1 VKGAPFTLHMPRGID
16 EAISCLTEAGGD
28 ARLLAGG
35 QSLMPLMAM
44 RRVSP
49 AALVDLS
56 RVADLDRI
64 SNDPDGISIGAMT
77 RQRVVERDPQV
88 IDQVRLLAMA
98 TPHIAHVTVRNQGT
112 IGGSIA
118 HADPTAELPTVALAT
133 NAVMVIRGPGG
144 ARSVA
149 AGDFFAG
156 PHATAVAADELLV
169 EVRFPTDPSG
179 SRCAF
184 VEFGRRPGDVAIVGV
199 AVMIVANAD
208 GAITEARIAISS
220 VAPTPIRVGT
230 AEHLLVG
237 HVISPALF
245 EASAELAA
253 RDLDPPTDLNGS
265 APYRRHLTRVLV
277 RRALIEATLRVNG

>member
-1 VKGAPFTLHMPRGID
+1 MKGAASTLTVPRSID
-16 EAISCLTEAGGD
+16 EAIACLTEAGGD

-35 QSLMPLMAM
+35 QSLMPSIAM

-56 RVADLDRI
+56 RVAGLAGISADLD
-64 SNDPDGISIGAMT
+64 GIAIGAMT

-88 IDQVRLLAMA
+88 IDRVRLLAMA
-98 TPHIAHVTVRNQGT
+98 TPYIAHVTVRNQGT

-133 NAVMVIRGPGG
+133 NAVMLIRGPDG
-144 ARSVA
+144 ARSVT
-149 AGDFFAG
+149 AGDFFGG
-156 PHATAVAADELLV
+156 PQNTALAADELLV
-169 EVRFPTDPSG
+169 DVRFPTDPPG

-184 VEFGRRPGDVAIVGV
+184 VEFGRRLGDVAVVGV
-199 AVMIVANAD
+199 AVMIIAD
-208 GAITEARIAISS
+208 AEGTITEARIAISS
-220 VAPTPIRVGT
+220 VAPTPIRVAA

-237 HVISPALF
+237 HLPSQALID
-245 EASAELAA
+245 ASADLAA

-265 APYRRHLTRVLV
+265 GAYRRRLTRVLV
-277 RRALIEATLRVNG
+277 GRALAEASFRVSR